1 MKTLSSS
8 TTSQTSST
16 PSQTPSSRLPPSIPR
31 DSTSAPSRPPPP
43 PAPPAAAS
51 SSSSARPT
59 SNFDSDNSPMPFS
72 LPGMRP
78 STYTS
83 NASPSRAPP
92 SMVDSHQPRYE
103 SDETEKRRLSMAEYG
118 ERQQEKERAE
128 EQERHLQREAE
139 LRRNLERE
147 MERNRSRDRAG
158 IPSGP
163 SSREANNRPGPPP
176 TASTRDYRDNR
187 RSPPPMQRK
196 RERSPP
202 RNVDLRESTRRRT
215 DDYPPAPSRSNE
227 PYRDTRPSER
237 NMDQDRSRDSRPI
250 VNDRS
255 RDDERERLPPRAT
268 DSREPR
274 RRTPS
279 PRRAPASV
287 QSSQT
292 VIPRPSPED
301 WIPPR
306 LQETLSTVFIRFF
319 PPQSK
324 EQDVL
329 DFLSAV
335 APDVTR
341 PIAIKFG
348 IQRKAKRVASG
359 ENRDGYYYAFA
370 VFERRDDAVRVKEK
384 ADRARWKG
392 LEFICSWA
400 SETNQSELPQSSLFL
415 LPDHC

>member
-103 SDETEKRRLSMAEYG
+103 SDETEKMAEYR

-128 EQERHLQREAE
+128 GQERHLQREAE

-147 MERNRSRDRAG
+147 MERNRSRDRVG

-176 TASTRDYRDNR
+176 TASTRDCRDDR

-215 DDYPPAPSRSNE
+215 DDYPPPPSRSNE

-268 DSREPR
+268 DSREPH

-287 QSSQT
+287 QSSQA